1 MLILSVF
8 EVLCFIKKV
17 NSFFMGLSPFPSLFY
32 FLGTF
37 SSLFLCFGMFLEKLS
52 ILGFLLFSLIVQ
64 LSISYAV
71 L

>member
-37 SSLFLCFGMFLEKLS
+37 SSFLCFGMFLEKLS